1 MDRVLRIARRI
12 GASPQRV
19 FDAWIDADIARRW
32 LFATA
37 WRPLASATIDARVG
51 GAFELVDERHGRCV
65 AYRGEYLEI
74 DPHRHL
80 AFTLSLD
87 TSVVTRV
94 TVDIARAARASR
106 VALTHECVPPRKAA
120 EMRARWIGILYGLD
134 ATLAAPPALPQN
146 FDEARC
152 RFRPVRIDHE
162 ERRLPFPTIR
172 SER

>member
-19 FDAWIDADIARRW
+19 FDAWIDAGIARRW

-37 WRPLASATIDARVG
+37 CRPLASVTIDTRVRG
-51 GAFELVDERHGRCV
+51 SFELIDERDGHCV

-74 DPHRHL
+74 DPHRRL

-87 TSVVTRV
+87 PSTLSRV
-94 TVDIARAARASR
+94 TVDIARAASASR
-106 VALTHECVPPRKAA
+106 VALTHECVPPQSAA

-162 ERRLPFPTIR
+162 ERRLSF
-172 SER
+172 SNHQE